1 MQLQLESPQSNADAP
16 NLEGS
21 GFARRDLWYPIETK
35 RFGERAGWGLCQM
48 ATIKDVARVA
58 GVSIATVSA
67 TLNGTARVS
76 EKRSRRIW
84 DAIKAVGYTPHGI
97 ARSLRLGHTRS
108 IGLVVGDISNP
119 FFTSLSKAV
128 EARASAA
135 GDLGILG
142 NSDENPEKEISRLQF
157 LLDQRV

>member
-1 MQLQLESPQSNADAP
+1 
-16 NLEGS
+16 
-21 GFARRDLWYPIETK
+21 
-35 RFGERAGWGLCQM
+35 M

-84 DAIKAVGYTPHGI
+84 DAIQEVGYTPHGI
-97 ARSLRLGHTRS
+97 ARSLRLGQTRS
-108 IGLVVGDISNP
+108 IGLIVGDIANP
-119 FFTSLSKAV
+119 FFTSLAKAV

-135 GDLGILG
+135 GYSVIVA
-142 NSDENPEKEISRLQF
+142 NSDEEPKKELA
-157 LLDQRV
+157 LLKMLREQRVAGILLAPSGHDESYRQALLRFADMPLVLVDRQLENLPFGAVIID